1 MVCTSYKTTCNVLSH
16 TQLWFW
22 GDWVNLCVSGVGCVD
37 SGNLKGD
44 LLRKI
49 VSRFKIFRVW
59 HLQHQPYTPPKDV
72 RFTWLKLS
80 SFYLLVCHT
89 IFHCLVF
96 FTASPHYWHS
106 SWLCTLCKSCKIRKN
121 RGKNTQTVKWLFSFL
136 IDSGCNPF
144 NQNFQVEFPQFP
156 WMNGVVFSNNLLIA
170 GDIISDNNTWDTTEF
185 ICKFLSFW
193 PVDWTISSK
202 SHSSE
207 NTLIIN
213 TMLVTTQLI

>member
-1 MVCTSYKTTCNVLSH
+1 MLDLHGWN
-16 TQLWFW
+16 
-22 GDWVNLCVSGVGCVD
+22 WV
-37 SGNLKGD
+37 
-44 LLRKI
+44 
-49 VSRFKIFRVW
+49 
-59 HLQHQPYTPPKDV
+59 P
-72 RFTWLKLS
+72 
-80 SFYLLVCHT
+80 FYLLVCHT

-121 RGKNTQTVKWLFSFL
+121 RGKNTKTFKWLFSFL

-144 NQNFQVEFPQFP
+144 NQNFVVEFPQFP

-170 GDIISDNNTWDTTEF
+170 GDIISNNNTWNTTEF
-185 ICKFLSFW
+185 IRKFLLFW

-202 SHSSE
+202 CHSSE